1 MVVKPSQ
8 NVLLTSINGMKFNI
22 FVVICFVCPRCG
34 SILIYYS
41 FKIVLRF
48 LLAQIP

>member
-1 MVVKPSQ
+1 MVVQHSQ
-8 NVLLTSINGMKFNI
+8 NVLLTSINGMKFII
-22 FVVICFVCPRCG
+22 FVVHCFVCPCCG

-48 LLAQIP
+48 